1 MSGDGPSRS
10 VAAVREPLLDEQAVE
25 EAVSGIRPR
34 GVERALARWKT
45 RLPGLV
51 WNDASLE
58 GNTFTLPDV
67 TTLLDGES
75 VEGYGDAEVQQ
86 ILDLSRAAEIV
97 EGVVRIGP
105 VPISES
111 LSSGLNAVI
120 GAHEMM
126 EPGVLRGQ
134 GQVRGEAVVSAMGT
148 KFVALP
154 TVAGGEDLRTVFN
167 ESVDRANRLSHPM
180 ARAVAWAGFGAYHQ
194 FYGDGNKRTARYVM
208 NAVLLSNGFDAILT
222 PVARQADYN
231 VALREMYL
239 KGDLTGYALFLVS
252 LYDDSH

>member
-1 MSGDGPSRS
+1 MGRDEPSRS
-10 VAAVREPLLDEQAVE
+10 VAAVRAPSLDEGAVE
-25 EAVSGIRPR
+25 EAVLNIHPR
-34 GVERALARWKT
+34 GVERGLARWRT

-97 EGVVRIGP
+97 QDVARQGP
-105 VPISES
+105 VTVSES
-111 LSSGLNAVI
+111 LSSRLNAVI
-120 GAHEMM
+120 GAHEMI
-126 EPGVLRGQ
+126 EPGVLRGR
-134 GQVRGEAVVSAMGT
+134 GRVRGEAVVSAMGT

-154 TVAGGEDLRTVFN
+154 TVAGGEDLRTVFH
-167 ESVDRANRLSHPM
+167 ESADRANRLAHPL

-194 FYGDGNKRTARYVM
+194 FYSDGNKRTARYVM

-222 PVARQADYN
+222 PVARKAEYN
-231 VALREMYL
+231 LALRDMYIS
-239 KGDLTGYALFLVS
+239 GDLTGYALFLAS